1 MRTRQPLGLGRLERS
16 HWWVRHSKSLGTS
29 AVAYALAQR
38 AVDMVDADV
47 TPALQ
52 DFIAAN
58 ATRRFDLQFV
68 LPLRGASQCFKHCQG
83 SPARC
88 QRQFC

>member
-1 MRTRQPLGLGRLERS
+1 MRTRQPPGLGRLERS
-16 HWWVRHSKSLGTS
+16 HWWVRHGNPLGTS
-29 AVAYALAQR
+29 EVADALAQR
-38 AVDMVDADV
+38 AVDMDAEV

-68 LPLRGASQCFKHCQG
+68 LPLRGAAQFLEHCHG
-83 SPARC
+83 LPVPC

>member
-16 HWWVRHSKSLGTS
+16 HCWVRHGNPLGTS
-29 AVAYALAQR
+29 EVIDALAQR
-38 AVDMVDADV
+38 AVDMDAEV

-52 DFIAAN
+52 IAAN
-58 ATRRFDLQFV
+58 ATRRLDLQFV
-68 LPLRGASQCFKHCQG
+68 LPQRGVAQFLEHCHG
-83 SPARC
+83 LPVPW